1 MGTSLAECDRCSM
14 NGPQGR
20 LVHEGARGTVNCHCG
35 RVSRKELRRPGI
47 VWNRSSITIM
57 HVCTPQTTCCHPE
70 RGFVSPTCTKKQR
83 QSCASGVICVD
94 EGEVDQP
101 AVQPQLQ
108 LVLLFGTMMM
118 RRCVLRPARATAAA
132 HASGRARKAPLACR
146 CSASTAAPEV
156 TTAPQQKA
164 EGEAG
169 VKVERR
175 WVLLTISKPLARAC
189 S

>member
-1 MGTSLAECDRCSM
+1 MQASSGA
-14 NGPQGR
+14 GPAPSC
-20 LVHEGARGTVNCHCG
+20 VHTHNQEIVT
-35 RVSRKELRRPGI
+35 LREKRHRP
-47 VWNRSSITIM
+47 
-57 HVCTPQTTCCHPE
+57 
-70 RGFVSPTCTKKQR
+70 
-83 QSCASGVICVD
+83 CAQKNSYSASWLICVD

-101 AVQPQLQ
+101 AVQPQVQ
-108 LVLLFGTMMM
+108 LALLFGTMMM

-132 HASGRARKAPLACR
+132 HASGSARRAPLACR

-175 WVLLTISKPLARAC
+175 WVLLTTSSKHPLHAHAVHFGERQNARQYITR
-189 S
+189 SSS

>member
-1 MGTSLAECDRCSM
+1 MRTKNS
-14 NGPQGR
+14 N
-20 LVHEGARGTVNCHCG
+20 RGNCANW
-35 RVSRKELRRPGI
+35 L
-47 VWNRSSITIM
+47 
-57 HVCTPQTTCCHPE
+57 
-70 RGFVSPTCTKKQR
+70 
-83 QSCASGVICVD
+83 ICVD

-101 AVQPQLQ
+101 AVQPQVQ
-108 LVLLFGTMMM
+108 LALLFGTMMM

-132 HASGRARKAPLACR
+132 HASGSARRAPLACR

-175 WVLLTISKPLARAC
+175 WVLLTTSSKHTPCMLMLC
-189 S
+189 TLVNGKLHGNT